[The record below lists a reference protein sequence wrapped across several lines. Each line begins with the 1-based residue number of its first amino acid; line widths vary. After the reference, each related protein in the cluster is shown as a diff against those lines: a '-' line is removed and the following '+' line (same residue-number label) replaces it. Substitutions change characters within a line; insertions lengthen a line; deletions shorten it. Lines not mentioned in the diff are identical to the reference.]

1 MRASDPLI
9 INTLKRKDSI
19 FDKVKLLNEN
29 YFNNGR
35 DSLRKKRSQDVIAE
49 AEDEENERDR
59 ALGEQNR
66 LLTSD
71 GNGDD

>member
-35 DSLRKKRSQDVIAE
+35 ESLRKKRSQDVIAE
-49 AEDEENERDR
+49 AEENERDR